1 MCVCRHACLC
11 LCFGVSSGE
20 EVLTGLVGV
29 CADIYVF
36 VFWSVQW
43 EEVLA
48 GFVGVCVC
56 VLTYMCLCFGVS
68 SGEEVLAGL
77 VSWCVCVRTYMCLC
91 FGVSSGEEVSW
102 VS

>member
-1 MCVCRHACLC
+1 MFSGERVLTGLVGVCVCRHVCLC

-43 EEVLA
+43 
-48 GFVGVCVC
+48 GRSF
-56 VLTYMCLCFGVS
+56 
-68 SGEEVLAGL
+68 
-77 VSWCVCVRTYMCLC
+77 
-91 FGVSSGEEVSW
+91 SW
-102 VS
+102 VG